1 MGSASLN
8 PSEIFRHFTC
18 AVVLTEGEAAAGDV
32 LLESIKKAKLTTAFM
47 SHPLEA
53 WAGLLRLELLG
64 ADADHGA
71 QRRTALFVL
80 DRDAWDDLSLLFSKV
95 RELLPNVSVWIIAD
109 ALAIEVYSGFTHSA
123 GVSTPVALDLNPPAT
138 NANNGLRIV
147 GTDADEPRA
156 LDGIEVD
163 LIDATPASEDNGD
176 EDDAPEHDPDAT
188 PTTAVSSEEL
198 AMLLEM
204 FPDEPARGNDEIDP
218 RDRRRS

>member
-8 PSEIFRHFTC
+8 PSEIFRQFTC

-64 ADADHGA
+64 ADSDQGA

-147 GTDADEPRA
+147 GTDADEPLA
-156 LDGIEVD
+156 LDSIEVD
-163 LIDATPASEDNGD
+163 LINATHASEGNGE

>member
-32 LLESIKKAKLTTAFM
+32 LLESIKKAKLTTVFM

-64 ADADHGA
+64 ADLDHGA

-109 ALAIEVYSGFTHSA
+109 ALAIEVYSGFT
-123 GVSTPVALDLNPPAT
+123 STPVALDLNPPAT

-163 LIDATPASEDNGD
+163 LIDATRASEDNGD

-204 FPDEPARGNDEIDP
+204 FPDEPARVNDEIDP

>member
-1 MGSASLN
+1 M
-8 PSEIFRHFTC
+8 PIR
-18 AVVLTEGEAAAGDV
+18 
-32 LLESIKKAKLTTAFM
+32 KA
-47 SHPLEA
+47 
-53 WAGLLRLELLG
+53 
-64 ADADHGA
+64 
-71 QRRTALFVL
+71 
-80 DRDAWDDLSLLFSKV
+80 
-95 RELLPNVSVWIIAD
+95 
-109 ALAIEVYSGFTHSA
+109 
-123 GVSTPVALDLNPPAT
+123 NPPAT

-163 LIDATPASEDNGD
+163 LIDATRASEDNGD

-204 FPDEPARGNDEIDP
+204 FPDEPARVNDEIDP

>member
-1 MGSASLN
+1 MGSARHN
-8 PSEIFRHFTC
+8 PSDIFRRFTC

-47 SHPLEA
+47 NHPLEA
-53 WAGLLRLELLG
+53 WAELLRLELLG
-64 ADADHGA
+64 ADADHGTE
-71 QRRTALFVL
+71 RSTVLFVL
-80 DRDAWDDLSLLFSKV
+80 DRDAWDDLSFLFSKV

-123 GVSTPVALDLNPPAT
+123 GASTPVALDLNPPAT

-147 GTDADEPRA
+147 GSDADEPLA

-163 LIDATPASEDNGD
+163 LIDATPEA

-188 PTTAVSSEEL
+188 PTIAVSSEEL

-204 FPDEPARGNDEIDP
+204 FPDESAREKDEIDP